1 MRITVQF
8 LTLFHTI
15 SGVEQEVLEVA
26 EGTTIDQLTETLI
39 QKYQNLPLKSEK
51 TYFVIQGQIV
61 TRDHV
66 LTEGDKVQIF
76 QLLAG
81 G

>member
-15 SGVEQEVLEVA
+15 SGVEQEVLDVA
-26 EGTTIDQLTETLI
+26 EGTTIDQLSGILI
-39 QKYQNLPLKSEK
+39 QKYQNLPLKDEK
-51 TYFVIQGQIV
+51 TYFVIHGQIV

-66 LTEGDKVQIF
+66 LAEGDKVQIF

>member
-1 MRITVQF
+1 MHITVQF
-8 LTLFHTI
+8 ITLFHTI
-15 SGVEQEVLEVA
+15 TGVEQEVLDVA
-26 EGTTIDQLTETLI
+26 EGTTIDQLSGILI
-39 QKYQNLPLKSEK
+39 QKYQNLPFKSEK
-51 TYFVIQGQIV
+51 TYFVIHGQIV

-66 LTEGDKVQIF
+66 LADEDKVQIF

>member
-8 LTLFHTI
+8 MTIFRTI
-15 SGVEQEVLEVA
+15 SGVEEEVLDVA
-26 EGTTIDQLTETLI
+26 EGTTIDQLSEILI
-39 QKYQNLPLKSEK
+39 QKYQNLPLKDEK
-51 TYFVIQGQIV
+51 TYFVTHGQIV
-61 TRDHV
+61 TRDHA
-66 LTEGDKVQIF
+66 LAEGDRVQIF

>member
-8 LTLFHTI
+8 SSLFRI
-15 SGVEQEVLEVA
+15 LAGVEREVLDVA
-26 EGTTIDQLTETLI
+26 EGTTIDRLSSILV
-39 QKYQNLPLKSEK
+39 QKYQNLPLRDEK
-51 TYFVIQGQIV
+51 TYFVIHGQIV

-66 LTEGDKVQIF
+66 LAEGDKVQIF